1 MKPLVVYHK
10 RCADGVASAALL
22 AKYFPEPL
30 EMLPGIYQKPPADM
44 DFFNGRDVFF
54 VDFSY
59 EFSFMEEILQR
70 ARSVIYLDHHAAA
83 VTRMRAY
90 AHMNKL
96 DMSFSVSD
104 ESLSGVGCVWA
115 WLEVNGLVE
124 YDERQP
130 AILKYIQ
137 DRDLWKFEYGDLSR
151 YVNEYLQYRG
161 ITIANLH
168 DLLSYTEEDLAAK
181 VMPIGEVLRTKFI
194 NDCQS
199 IIAQGRRFEDFR
211 GHRIA
216 LVNANG
222 QYASEVGNML
232 CLDKEHPV
240 DFAATYFEAQGTINY
255 SLRSL
260 KGGPDV
266 SKIAAI
272 WGGGGH
278 ANAAGFKTA
287 VPAKTLELMATFKEK
302 LDEFHDGLIK

>member
-1 MKPLVVYHK
+1 MNPLVVYHK

-22 AKYFPEPL
+22 VKFYPEPL
-30 EMLPGIYQKPPADM
+30 DMLPGVYQKPPADM

-59 EFSFMEEILQR
+59 EFKFMGEILQR

-83 VTRMRAY
+83 VTRMRQY
-90 AHMNKL
+90 QHMNKL
-96 DMSFSVSD
+96 GMSFSVSD

-115 WLEVNGLVE
+115 WLEVNGLVDNE
-124 YDERQP
+124 TPP

-137 DRDLWKFEYGDLSR
+137 DRDLWKFEYGALSQ

-161 ITIANLH
+161 VTVANLH

-194 NDCQS
+194 NDCHS

-216 LVNANG
+216 IANANG
-222 QYASEVGNML
+222 QYASEVGNMM

-240 DFAATYFEAQGTINY
+240 DFAVTYFEAQGTINY

-266 SKIAAI
+266 SQIASI

-278 ANAAGFKTA
+278 ANAAGFKTS
-287 VPAKTLELMATFKEK
+287 VPSKTLELLATFKEK
-302 LDEFHDGLIK
+302 LDEFHNGFIK